1 LHSPGKE
8 ALVAPGIGPAKDRQ
22 REERNSA
29 RSGHGP
35 HFAAERSIASPP
47 AALRAG
53 RDQRSW
59 GLSIGVAGMLS
70 QMKGLA
76 QAVGCEFEPRRTRL
90 RRFWCWMPLSIVP
103 RSFAVIRDAEQFTAE
118 EPPRLVIACGRHAV
132 IPAICLKRQW
142 GVRIVT
148 VFVQDPLVDTRN
160 FDFVVAPEHDEVRGP
175 NVISTRGALH
185 HVNSAVLSAA
195 RQTRMAQCFLQTGR
209 PIATVLLGG
218 PNRYYAFSQTDVS
231 RLIDKLHIAA
241 RDDVQLLVVP
251 SRRTPAEVC
260 LRFQSEFGR
269 DHLVWDGQDDNP
281 YLAALAVADYVVVTG
296 DSVSMTTEASATGKP
311 VFVEYLRERLPAR
324 RFRKFHFSFRHAGIT
339 RPFEGRLHRW
349 TYTPPDDTAEVARR
363 IKERMGVPCPS

>member
-1 LHSPGKE
+1 M
-8 ALVAPGIGPAKDRQ
+8 APGIGPAQDRQ
-22 REERNSA
+22 RAARSA
-29 RSGHGP
+29 RGP
-35 HFAAERSIASPP
+35 HFAAAPSDGAHP

-90 RRFWCWMPLSIVP
+90 RRFWRWLPLSVIP

-132 IPAICLKRQW
+132 VPAICLKRKW

-160 FDFVVAPEHDEVRGP
+160 FDFVIAPEHDDVRGS
-175 NVISTRGALH
+175 NVIATRGALH
-185 HVNSAVLSAA
+185 HVNAGVLAAA
-195 RQTRMAQCFLQTGR
+195 RQSKMAQYFLQTGR

-218 PNRYYAFSQTDVS
+218 PNRYYAFSQADVN
-231 RLIDKLHIAA
+231 RLIDKLRIAA
-241 RDDVQLLVVP
+241 RDDVQLLIVP

-260 LRFQSEFGR
+260 FRFQSEFGR
-269 DHLVWDGQDDNP
+269 DHLVWDGQDENP

-324 RFRKFHFSFRHAGIT
+324 RFRKFHFSFRHSGIT

-363 IKERMGVPCPS
+363 IKERMGLPCPW

>member
-1 LHSPGKE
+1 M
-8 ALVAPGIGPAKDRQ
+8 APGIGPAKDRLS
-22 REERNSA
+22 EEREHA

-35 HFAAERSIASPP
+35 HFDPGAPASASH
-47 AALRAG
+47 AALRTG

-59 GLSIGVAGMLS
+59 GLSIGVDGMLS

-76 QAVGCEFEPRRTRL
+76 QGVGCEFEPRRTRL
-90 RRFWCWMPLSIVP
+90 RRFWCWMPLALVP

-185 HVNSAVLSAA
+185 HVSAAVLSAA
-195 RQTRMAQCFLQTGR
+195 RQTKMAQYFLQTGR

-241 RDDVQLLVVP
+241 RDDVQLLIVP

-260 LRFQSEFGR
+260 FRFQSEFGH
-269 DHLVWDGQDDNP
+269 DHLVWDGQDENP

>member
-1 LHSPGKE
+1 
-8 ALVAPGIGPAKDRQ
+8 VAPGIGPAKDRQ
-22 REERNSA
+22 RDERDTA
-29 RSGHGP
+29 RSGLGP
-35 HFAAERSIASPP
+35 HFTVQPTTAGRH
-47 AALRAG
+47 AALRTE
-53 RDQRSW
+53 RDRRCW

-76 QAVGCEFEPRRTRL
+76 QAVSCEFEPRRTRL
-90 RRFWCWMPLSIVP
+90 RRFWRWMPLALVP
-103 RSFAVIRDAEQFTAE
+103 RTFAVIRDAGEFTSE

-185 HVNSAVLSAA
+185 HVSAAVLSAA
-195 RQTRMAQCFLQTGR
+195 RQTKMAQYFLQTGR

-241 RDDVQLLVVP
+241 RDDVQLLIVP
-251 SRRTPAEVC
+251 SRRTPADMC
-260 LRFQSEFGR
+260 FRFQSEFGQ
-269 DHLVWDGQDDNP
+269 DHLVWDGQDENP
-281 YLAALAVADYVVVTG
+281 YLAALAVADFVIVTG

-349 TYTPPDDTAEVARR
+349 TYSPPDDTAEVARR
-363 IKERMGVPCPS
+363 IKERMGLPCPS